1 MFKFLCAVISIF
13 WAFDVLNLPFME
25 MFDTTYPINIMAW
38 IAILF
43 VLSTVGE
50 LVDKPIINFVSDNQ
64 KNEKDNSD
72 EE

>member
-25 MFDTTYPINIMAW
+25 MFDTTYPINIVAW

-50 LVDKPIINFVSDNQ
+50 VVDKPTINFVSDKQN
-64 KNEKDNSD
+64 KEKDDSY